1 MAASSDAITIPQ
13 GALQAALARE
23 LFHRTSTAA
32 PIGLLGIVAVLFP
45 HWQVVDHGRL
55 LLWAAL
61 IALPLIGSAVF
72 GRWALKALE
81 RGVPARTLV
90 NWECLPAGLAGVIW
104 GLMPLIVQTGQLDAL
119 FYYRLMLLCITIVFL
134 IPTMAHF
141 VRVWTVFA
149 GSAWAVLLLQ
159 VLQQP
164 YVEPMGFSLPLSL
177 AVYWCMTFGMAQVD
191 HRRTWL
197 AMRDTLTIKAL
208 SESLAERE
216 QALQERV
223 KEQTAE
229 LRRTVESLREREAL
243 LSNSQQLAKVGYFVY
258 DPERE
263 VFRTSPQLDDIL
275 GLRPDGSRTLE
286 GWREL
291 VHPEHRERVWA
302 QMMTQLRDTQS
313 ESEMMYP
320 VQRRTDGA
328 VRWVRSRSQMQRDA
342 QGRLCAWFGN
352 MQDITE
358 QKEAEE
364 KVHQLAFYD
373 PLTQL
378 ANRRRLQEL
387 LPRALQTCQQD
398 QTHGALMVL
407 DLDNFKV
414 INDTRG
420 HAVGDQ
426 LLVEVAQRI
435 SANVRGGDTAS
446 RLGGDEFVVLAQGLD
461 PDPQAARAQSMA
473 IAEQLRLALSQPY
486 LLNGLQF
493 YCSTSIGVTL
503 LGGEEQDAQT
513 LLSQADLALYRAK
526 AAGRNAIMCF
536 DAWMQAAVAHKAALE
551 EGLRHAIERRELVLH
566 YQPQVDHDGRI
577 AGAEA
582 LVRWVTSAG
591 RSVSPAEF
599 IPLAEES
606 ELILHIGA
614 WVLDTGCAQ
623 LCRWQSAPSTQH
635 LRLAINVS
643 ARQLLDPDFPQL
655 VAQTIERH
663 QVRPAGLKL
672 ELTENLVMG
681 DLDQVVRRMHQLRQ
695 LGLGFSLDDFG
706 TGYSSLSYLRQL
718 PLDQLKIDQSF
729 VRDLKSGT
737 QGATILQAIVNLG
750 TSLELEIIAE
760 GVETLAQRQFLADCG
775 CTLFQGYLFARP
787 LPIEQFPTG
796 PLGLDGVS
804 P

>member
-1 MAASSDAITIPQ
+1 
-13 GALQAALARE
+13 
-23 LFHRTSTAA
+23 
-32 PIGLLGIVAVLFP
+32 
-45 HWQVVDHGRL
+45 
-55 LLWAAL
+55 
-61 IALPLIGSAVF
+61 
-72 GRWALKALE
+72 
-81 RGVPARTLV
+81 
-90 NWECLPAGLAGVIW
+90 
-104 GLMPLIVQTGQLDAL
+104 
-119 FYYRLMLLCITIVFL
+119 
-134 IPTMAHF
+134 
-141 VRVWTVFA
+141 
-149 GSAWAVLLLQ
+149 
-159 VLQQP
+159 
-164 YVEPMGFSLPLSL
+164 
-177 AVYWCMTFGMAQVD
+177 MTFGMAQVD

-208 SESLAERE
+208 SESLAERK

-291 VHPEHRERVWA
+291 VHPAHRERVWA

-328 VRWVRSRSQMQRDA
+328 MRWVRSRSQMQRDA

-526 AAGRNAIMCF
+526 AAGRNAIMFF

-582 LVRWVTSAG
+582 LLRWVTSAG